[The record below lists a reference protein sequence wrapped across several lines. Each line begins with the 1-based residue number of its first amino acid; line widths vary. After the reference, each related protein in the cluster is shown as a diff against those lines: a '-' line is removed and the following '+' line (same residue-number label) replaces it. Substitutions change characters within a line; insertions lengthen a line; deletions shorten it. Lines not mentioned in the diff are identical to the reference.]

1 MIAFELAWSG
11 SEKTRAGT
19 KTRAGGKVTT
29 ETGRKAVADT
39 MDAGLA
45 LLKNGNAGDDKPKR
59 EPKEPKPKDA
69 KSEEAKKLQKEIKAS
84 FVFHYYFCEIAL
96 NLKPSESEIA
106 NLDHLDMPRLRDKS
120 GKAREV
126 AMELGRLGVPHQD
139 ARAL

>member
-1 MIAFELAWSG
+1 LMSYFTFKMIAFELVWSG

-45 LLKNGNAGDDKPKR
+45 LLKNGGGDNEKPKR
-59 EPKEPKPKDA
+59 EPKDPKKKDA

-84 FVFHYYFCEIAL
+84 FVFH
-96 NLKPSESEIA
+96 
-106 NLDHLDMPRLRDKS
+106 
-120 GKAREV
+120 
-126 AMELGRLGVPHQD
+126 
-139 ARAL
+139 